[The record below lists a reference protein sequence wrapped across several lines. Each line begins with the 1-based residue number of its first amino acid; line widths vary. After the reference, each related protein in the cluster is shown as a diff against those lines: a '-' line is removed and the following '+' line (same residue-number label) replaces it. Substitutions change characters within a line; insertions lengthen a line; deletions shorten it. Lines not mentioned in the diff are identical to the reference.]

1 MVSGELDLLPDEVDW
16 KDRGC
21 VLFPSC
27 LSCPLPRCIEEV
39 SRGRQRLRMSARAR
53 HMVELSAAGKSTRDI
68 ARLFGVSARTV
79 QRSLERSKV
88 KNQISKVQVKSK
100 R

>member
-1 MVSGELDLLPDEVDW
+1 MVSSELDILPDEIDW
-16 KDRGC
+16 KDSGC

-53 HMVELSAAGKSTRDI
+53 RMVELSAAGKSTRDI
-68 ARLFGVSARTV
+68 ARLFGVSTRTV
-79 QRSLERSKV
+79 QRSLAKA
-88 KNQISKVQVKSK
+88 KNQNDK
-100 R
+100 